1 MTNLKLSKRAVS
13 LLLFIILLVSMLTVG
28 ALGAFADTQDVKS
41 YGAFNYRVAEEG
53 LYITKY
59 TGEMT
64 SVSIPNTIE
73 DRVVVG
79 IDAEAFWYR
88 DDITNVELPTYLE
101 TIGERAF
108 QGCSAI
114 TEIAIPDTV
123 YEISDAA
130 FESCKKLR
138 RINIPRDLG
147 YVGAFAFDGTPW
159 IERFTDNTSIIFGG
173 RVFYKYLGEAEA
185 VTIPNGVISISAN
198 AFIGKENLSFVSIPN
213 TVQIIGNFAFC
224 NCPNLKSVSLPSSL
238 YLMGEYSFG
247 CYEDNESK
255 SISVYDD
262 FKIYSETKTEEGE
275 DLVIAEYCDIREI
288 ELLPPSKYAT
298 PDEIPE
304 AEVCVAKELEAEKE
318 GAKFNDN
325 SVTTLILIV
334 VSCVVII
341 AGLGIFAT
349 VSEKKKKGKGK
360 NKKDKR

>member
-1 MTNLKLSKRAVS
+1 MTSVNFGKRAVS
-13 LLLFIILLVSMLTVG
+13 LLFFVILLISVLSVGTLT
-28 ALGAFADTQDVKS
+28 AFADTQQVKS

-53 LYITKY
+53 LYITGY

-88 DDITNVELPTYLE
+88 DDITNVDLPSYLE

-108 QGCSAI
+108 QGCSSI
-114 TEIAIPDTV
+114 TEIVIPDTV

-130 FESCKKLR
+130 FESCKKLSSV
-138 RINIPRDLG
+138 NIPRDLG

-173 RVFYKYLGEAEA
+173 RVFYRYLGDAEK
-185 VTIPNGVISISAN
+185 VTIPYGVISISAN
-198 AFIGKENLSFVSIPN
+198 AFNDKENLSFVSIPN

-247 CYEDNESK
+247 CFEDNENK
-255 SISVYDD
+255 AISVYDD
-262 FKIYSETKTEEGE
+262 FKIYSETKGEDGE
-275 DLVIAEYCDIREI
+275 DLVAVQYCEAREI
-288 ELLPPSKYAT
+288 ELLPPSEYAT

-304 AEVCVAKELEAEKE
+304 AEKCVAKELETAKA
-318 GAKFNDN
+318 GGKFNEN
-325 SVTTLILIV
+325 GISTLILIV
-334 VSCVVII
+334 VSCVVVI
-341 AGLGIFAT
+341 AGLAIFAT
-349 VSEKKKKGKGK
+349 VSEKKKKGKVKK
-360 NKKDKR
+360 NKR